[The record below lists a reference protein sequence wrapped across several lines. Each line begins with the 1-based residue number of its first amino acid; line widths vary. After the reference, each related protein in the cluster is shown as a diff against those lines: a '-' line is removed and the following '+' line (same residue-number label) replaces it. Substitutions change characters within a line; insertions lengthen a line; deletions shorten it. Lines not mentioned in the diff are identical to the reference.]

1 MAMNM
6 MRMKHIFWMAVAASA
21 LSIQMVS
28 AQYAVYPASQR
39 LEKPGENALFYS
51 LPQNSYLLSVEIEE
65 TVLTRGI
72 YSDYAEKLLKL
83 PAIKE
88 NSSSYRIK
96 DVKIKTLAHPDPQ
109 QIYGVQGN
117 RIPALRLTPEGILIG
132 VNTPMAFDK
141 HKPDN
146 KPEERR
152 HPDMPE
158 NQEPR
163 ADAPLATAL
172 PVADL
177 NIRQKFDTIIRQ
189 HQTDTTT
196 VIEKIL
202 RPVVDEKSLA
212 EQARKMADQ
221 ILKLQADKA
230 ELLSGLQEVA
240 YPAGTMEFM
249 YRQMER
255 NERRYLDCFTGTMQT
270 KKHSYTFE
278 VEIAGDKC
286 VYPVAFFA
294 PETGLEKMDEETA
307 GLLDNGASEE
317 DVLVFKL
324 TPLSYGG
331 ETAGEFQER
340 NTDKSKAGGFYYR
353 IPRLATA
360 QVLLNNEEIAR
371 KEVFVAQWGKA
382 LQLPVRDRYGIRING
397 KSGGLLF
404 FGPLSESNTESRQK
418 H

>member
-1 MAMNM
+1 MATNM

-51 LPQNSYLLSVEIEE
+51 LPQNSYLLTVEIEE

-270 KKHSYTFE
+270 RSLSYTFM
-278 VEIAGDKC
+278 VDVKGKNNIYPIAYF
-286 VYPVAFFA
+286 YPESGIEKLYAEENTDAQSEDLLV
-294 PETGLEKMDEETA
+294 LELSPLPC
-307 GLLDNGASEE
+307 GGAAA
-317 DVLVFKL
+317 V
-324 TPLSYGG
+324 
-331 ETAGEFQER
+331 EFQKA
-340 NTDKSKAGGFYYR
+340 NTDKSKNGGFYYR
-353 IPRLATA
+353 LPCKATA
-360 QVLLNNEEIAR
+360 RILLNGEEITN
-371 KEVFVAQWGKA
+371 KEVFVSQWGQT
-382 LQLPVRDRYGIRING
+382 LQLPVRDNYVLRLD
-397 KSGGLLF
+397 KHSGGLLF
-404 FGPLSESNTESRQK
+404 FGPAPDKNTANTSK